1 MMMTS
6 RNYTQRSGWRAR
18 ALSSL
23 APALGLFLVLLA
35 LLVWRGFFSG
45 LLLSAM
51 TPVRSL
57 ETAWYG
63 SEVVALKAALASSTA
78 LLADRD
84 VLYAENL
91 ELKKRLNRDAS
102 ITAVLAGVI
111 LRPPGVPYDTLVVD
125 AGEREG
131 VAVGNVV
138 SAGGTVLIGRV
149 FEVYGTTARVR
160 LFSAPGEV
168 YDALLKTADRA
179 VPVQVE
185 GQGGGSLTTQV
196 PVGVSVAVG
205 DAIIF
210 PDITGGY
217 ASVVSAIVTEE
228 GASFKKIYARLPVD
242 PLELTFVEIWKR

>member
-6 RNYTQRSGWRAR
+6 RKYTQRSGWRAR

-23 APALGLFLVLLA
+23 APALLLFLTLVA
-35 LLVWRGFFSG
+35 LLMWRGFFSG

-51 TPVRSL
+51 APVRSL
-57 ETAWYG
+57 QAVWYG

-78 LLADRD
+78 LLADREI
-84 VLYAENL
+84 LYAENL

-102 ITAVLAGVI
+102 VAVILAGVV

-125 AGEREG
+125 AGAREG
-131 VAVGNVV
+131 VAVGDMVA
-138 SAGGTVLIGRV
+138 AGGTVLIGRV
-149 FEVYGTTARVR
+149 FEVYGTTSRVR

-185 GQGGGSLTTQV
+185 GQGSGSLTTQV

-205 DAIIF
+205 DAIVF
-210 PDITGGY
+210 PDSTGGY
-217 ASVVSAIVTEE
+217 ASVVSAVVAED

-242 PLELTFVEIWKR
+242 PLELTFVEIWKH